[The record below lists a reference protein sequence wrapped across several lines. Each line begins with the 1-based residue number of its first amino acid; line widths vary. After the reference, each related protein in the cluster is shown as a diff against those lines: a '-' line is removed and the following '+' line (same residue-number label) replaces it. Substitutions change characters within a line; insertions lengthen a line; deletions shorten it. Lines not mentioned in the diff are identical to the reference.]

1 MARVKKPSFVTEF
14 ELIITSSSE
23 KELDARFEAGRQLY
37 NAVLGEAM
45 VRVQQVRKA
54 EPYQEAKKLKVKTEE
69 DKKLRNELFSTA
81 RKQSRFSD
89 FELQEFATITAK
101 NAKWIVEKLDS
112 HTIQKIGTRAFKAA
126 ERVLF
131 GKARKVR
138 FKSIIAFH
146 SLEGKTNASGIRF
159 FGSTDCYIKWG
170 SNLVLPIRFPD
181 KWNEV
186 LEYGYRSPVKYCR
199 ILWRE
204 INGKR
209 RWYVQLINEGIPYK
223 ETPAY
228 KLHNKVNS
236 NTGLVGIDLNVSNV
250 AVVGDNKAGLFPFA
264 ENVPTFEQEIK
275 TLQRKMERSRRATN
289 PENYEP
295 DFEKKAGRSNK
306 RKKGKVKK
314 GSRRWK
320 QSSAYKK
327 YARKKRELERRKAVY
342 AKSQNRGLAN
352 KIFREFGNNIKAEK
366 VSVKAWQ
373 RRYGKAISNTS
384 PSFFQSEL
392 ARKAESAGGQFTT
405 FSTQKTALS
414 QTHLDGTR
422 IKKSLSERVHKDV
435 SGFEMHRDL
444 FSAYLARFIND
455 NDELNVSQAR
465 RDWERTEPFLTQAW
479 SEFKMASAKTSSFAR
494 WCHFPRRAKLCRD
507 ETA

>member
-1 MARVKKPSFVTEF
+1 MAKKIKTPSFVTEF
-14 ELIITSSSE
+14 ELLVNSQAE
-23 KELDARFEAGRQLY
+23 KELDARFQAGRQLY
-37 NAVLGEAM
+37 NAVLGEA
-45 VRVQQVRKA
+45 VARVQNVRNS
-54 EPYQEAKKLKVKTEE
+54 EPYQEAKKIKVKTED
-69 DKKLRNELFSTA
+69 DKKQKNELFSQA

-89 FELQEFATITAK
+89 FELQDFATLTAK
-101 NAKWIVEKLDS
+101 NSRWMWEKLDS
-112 HTIQKIGTRAFKAA
+112 HTIQKIGTRAFKAV
-126 ERVLF
+126 EKVLY

-138 FKSIIAFH
+138 FKLFSSFH
-146 SLEGKTNASGIRF
+146 SIEGKTNTQSIKF
-159 FGSTDCYIKWG
+159 FGGTDCCIKWG
-170 SNLVLPIRFPD
+170 KDLTLPIRFPD

-209 RWYVQLINEGIPYK
+209 RWYVQLINEGVPYK

-275 TLQRKMERSRRATN
+275 TLQRQMERSRRATN

-295 DFEKKAGRSNK
+295 DFDKKVGRGNK

-320 QSSAYKK
+320 QSNAYKK
-327 YARKKRELERRKAVY
+327 YVRKKRELERRKAAY
-342 AKSQNRGLAN
+342 SKSQNRGLAN
-352 KIFREFGNNIKAEK
+352 KVVREFGVNIKAEN
-366 VSVKAWQ
+366 VSVRGWQ
-373 RRYGKAISNTS
+373 KRYGKAISAKS

-405 FSTQKTALS
+405 FSTRKTALS

-444 FSAYLARFIND
+444 FSAYLSRYIND
-455 NDELNVSQAR
+455 DDELNVSQAH

-479 SEFKMASAKTSSFAR
+479 SEFKMASARTRTIRPVVSFR
-494 WCHFPRRAKLCRD
+494 P
-507 ETA
+507 